1 MKMTKRHVFWLIFI
15 VLVCVGL
22 LTQIHIPRVK
32 FIEVPT
38 DEVIVPIKRDYPEM
52 FPEKYN
58 EAKAAIADL
67 RDGDDFVL
75 RLTMD
80 KHAEKILLDALS
92 NDEQLLIP
100 YNIQEDYRL
109 HSKHFPGWYKQPIL
123 KGFIVGSI
131 SPKSNHGQHWNSI
144 SHLYIDNSNLNNI
157 VLYMDGVI
165 NNK

>member
-1 MKMTKRHVFWLIFI
+1 MKMTKRHVSGLILIF
-15 VLVCVGL
+15 LVCVGL
-22 LTQIHIPRVK
+22 LTQIHIPIVK
-32 FIEVPT
+32 FTEVPT
-38 DEVIVPIKRDYPEM
+38 DEVIVPMKRDYPEM

-58 EAKAAIADL
+58 DAKAAIADL
-67 RDGDDFVL
+67 RDGDNFVL

-80 KHAEKILLDALS
+80 KHAEKKLLDALS
-92 NDEQLLIP
+92 NDEQLIIP

-109 HSKHFPGWYKQPIL
+109 HRKYFPRWYKQPIL

-131 SPKSNHGQHWNSI
+131 APKSNHGQRWNSI

-157 VLYMDGVI
+157 VLYVDGVI